1 MRSFSAVKRRLA
13 LFLVL
18 ALSGSLGI
26 ALGAELRPAVWATP
40 VAGTTVTNLYRIEPD
55 LYRSA
60 QPDGAGFR
68 ELAALGVKT
77 VLDLKGGDGDG
88 DTARGTSLKLL
99 HVPMTAFGL
108 RDDRVLDAL
117 RILSDPTNRPLIVHC
132 QQGADRTGALMALY
146 RVVVQGWSKEDA
158 VREMDEGGYHHSSLW
173 SNLDRYVRAANV
185 EALRKQLGSTLPISP
200 NGQTL
205 VAAASAPAAPASAPA
220 APSGSADTAA
230 AAAITTQNP

>member
-1 MRSFSAVKRRLA
+1 V
-13 LFLVL
+13 
-18 ALSGSLGI
+18 SLGV
-26 ALGAELRPAVWATP
+26 ALGGELRPAVWAAP
-40 VAGTTVTNLYRIEPD
+40 VAGTGVTNLYRVEAD

-88 DTARGTSLKLL
+88 DSAREVSLKLL

-108 RDDRVLDAL
+108 RNDRVLEAL
-117 RILSDPTNRPLIVHC
+117 RILSDPSNRPLVVHC

-158 VREMDEGGYHHSSLW
+158 IREMDEGGYHHSSLF

-185 EALRKQLGSTLPISP
+185 EALRKQLGISLRTSPDGPTLTAS
-200 NGQTL
+200 
-205 VAAASAPAAPASAPA
+205 AASASVAPASGPA
-220 APSGSADTAA
+220 ALSGPADPASAA
-230 AAAITTQNP
+230 AGISQNP

>member
-1 MRSFSAVKRRLA
+1 MKRRVA

-26 ALGAELRPAVWATP
+26 GLGAELRPAVWAAP
-40 VAGTTVTNLYRIEPD
+40 VEGTSVTNLYRIEPD

-68 ELAALGVKT
+68 ALAALGVKT
-77 VLDLKGGDGDG
+77 VLDLKGGEGDG

-99 HVPMTAFGL
+99 HIPMSAWGL
-108 RDDRVLDAL
+108 RDDRVLEAL

-132 QQGADRTGALMALY
+132 QHGADRTGALMALY

-158 VREMDEGGYHHSSLW
+158 IREMNEGGYHHSSLW

-185 EALRKQLGSTLPISP
+185 EGLRKQLGIAAPQTSPKTPI
-200 NGQTL
+200 L
-205 VAAASAPAAPASAPA
+205 AAAASAPAAAPVA
-220 APSGSADTAA
+220 APSGSADPAA
-230 AAAITTQNP
+230 VIATTSRNQ